1 MIPFMKPLSLLL
13 LLISNAALAQV
24 PALQYKTGA
33 KHRYQLFTSFSYNG
47 QAQPSSL
54 AVCEVTTGKDEKG
67 VPFEEVKWIS
77 LKSIKGTDTTDE
89 TATALA
95 VKPYTLSLDSRGS
108 LALPKIDVAGMTG
121 PITDFHTFYVAVG
134 PQLGLQQLKK
144 AGDKVLKPDLV
155 KGDFSNGKTILVGH
169 DCLQVVS
176 SLSEINKQQA
186 VIKTQ
191 FLPPASPC
199 LDLLLPEMK
208 GPVIKDT
215 LNNFQMVRPGAAGS
229 YNVQYGR
236 EFFTI
241 NTFIRTTD
249 GRIEK
254 ADMHNLLNLKVKLNC
269 DSTYKQCQ
277 HEVPFKIERELTL
290 KLL

>member
-1 MIPFMKPLSLLL
+1 MKPLSLLL
-13 LLISNAALAQV
+13 LLLSNAALAQV

-33 KHRYQLFTSFSYNG
+33 KHRYRLLTTFSYNG
-47 QAQPSSL
+47 QPQPSSL

-67 VPFEEVKWIS
+67 IPFEEVKWTS

-89 TATALA
+89 SAAALA
-95 VKPYTLSLDSRGS
+95 VKPYTISLDSRGS

-144 AGDKVLKPDLV
+144 AGDKVVKPDLV
-155 KGDFSNGKTILVGH
+155 KGDFSNGKTIITGH

-176 SLSEINKQQA
+176 ALTAVNKEQVVLQ
-186 VIKTQ
+186 TQ

-208 GPVIKDT
+208 EPVIKDT
-215 LNNFQMVRPGAAGS
+215 LNNFQMVRPGAGGL

-241 NTFIRTTD
+241 NTFIRTAD

-254 ADMHNLLNLKVKLNC
+254 ATMHNLLDLKVKLNC

-277 HEVPFKIERELTL
+277 REVPFKIERKLILELL
-290 KLL
+290 